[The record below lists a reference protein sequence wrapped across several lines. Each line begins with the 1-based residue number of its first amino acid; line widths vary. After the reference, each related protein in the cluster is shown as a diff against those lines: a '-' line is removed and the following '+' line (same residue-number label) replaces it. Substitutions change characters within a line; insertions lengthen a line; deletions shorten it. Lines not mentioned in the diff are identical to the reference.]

1 MARTILIRQFVED
14 VRSGYTDAELLQ
26 KYRISEN
33 ELRTVF
39 RTLAERHLL
48 LPDEVPSIRPEQF
61 EDTIVFE
68 KEPEFP

>member
-1 MARTILIRQFVED
+1 MTRTIFIRHFVEH
-14 VRSGYTDAELLQ
+14 VRSGYTDAELME
-26 KYRISEN
+26 KYRITEK

-68 KEPEFP
+68 KEPEFL